1 MPASSLLY
9 EMEPNNG
16 STGSSALEDQRAL
29 QLALELSMLGLSSDN
44 NDPLQSA
51 YDADSRNKKSQNT
64 TECVPVPSSEHVAE
78 IVGRQGCK
86 IKALR
91 AKTNTYIKT
100 PVRGEEPVFVVTGR
114 KEDVNAAKREILSAA
129 EHFSQIRA
137 QRKNN
142 LNGTLGGTGGPNAS
156 IPGQTTIQVRVPYR
170 VVGLVVGPKGATIK
184 RIQQQTNTYIIT
196 PSRDKEPVF
205 EVTGLP
211 ENVETARKE
220 IEAHIAMRTGG
231 LIDSANGAVGDDDG
245 SSDFGSSLNGAN
257 PFSTNGTTNGFG
269 SLYKSSDPFSAF
281 SNGRD
286 STNLL
291 VTPRSSTDI
300 FNFANGNGN
309 SKFSDIYSS
318 FSSNGFTNGFGSY
331 DTDEGIGESPTF
343 DSIGVA
349 TSIAS
354 SVWPDFTSRPFSSA
368 ISPLGRRSSSLGS
381 PTGAPSVTAPT
392 TDATSLIDPLLL
404 DHPPARRICSDPLSS
419 AFSATTTTT
428 TSTLGGFPTVSS
440 TGSTS
445 TTSSSSPTES
455 LGSIGSIGGGRK
467 LKPRDCIVCF
477 GGEIVAA
484 LVPCGHNFFCMECAS
499 RVCEKADAECPV
511 CHQHVSQAIR
521 IFSS

>member
-1 MPASSLLY
+1 MPASLLY
-9 EMEPNNG
+9 EMLPNGGHGLTNG
-16 STGSSALEDQRAL
+16 HGHMNALNGLNGGMNGGLNGGLNGHMKSQSSQTNSTLEDQRAL
-29 QLALELSMLGLSSDN
+29 QLALELSILGLHNENESLQNGSGQGGPGGYDESSGRSKKSQSSSGSVECVPVSSAEHVAEIVARQGCKIGSMNHNGNQTNSALEDQRALQLAFELSMLGLKDE
-44 NDPLQSA
+44 NDSLQSN
-51 YDADSRNKKSQNT
+51 YDVESRSKKSQNT

-142 LNGTLGGTGGPNAS
+142 LNGSIGGPAPNAN

-231 LIDSANGAVGDDDG
+231 LIDSTAGLGDEDG
-245 SSDFGSSLNGAN
+245 STGFSSPSLGNGSDNN
-257 PFSTNGTTNGFG
+257 PFAMNGTTNGFK
-269 SLYKSSDPFSAF
+269 SLYKSSSDPFSVF
-281 SNGRD
+281 SGRD
-286 STNLL
+286 SNNLL
-291 VTPRSSTDI
+291 ITPRSSNDI
-300 FNFANGNGN
+300 FNFSNNGSS

-318 FSSNGFTNGFGSY
+318 FSNKGFSNGFGSY

-343 DSIGVA
+343 DSVGVA
-349 TSIAS
+349 TSLAS
-354 SVWPDFTSRPFSSA
+354 SVWPDFSSQRSSFSSA
-368 ISPLGRRSSSLGS
+368 ISAD
-381 PTGAPSVTAPT
+381 TTA
-392 TDATSLIDPLLL
+392 
-404 DHPPARRICSDPLSS
+404 R
-419 AFSATTTTT
+419 
-428 TSTLGGFPTVSS
+428 
-440 TGSTS
+440 
-445 TTSSSSPTES
+445 E
-455 LGSIGSIGGGRK
+455 
-467 LKPRDCIVCF
+467 
-477 GGEIVAA
+477 
-484 LVPCGHNFFCMECAS
+484 
-499 RVCEKADAECPV
+499 
-511 CHQHVSQAIR
+511 
-521 IFSS
+521 